1 MKNEEN
7 KGKIIHIKKKKL
19 FIQMEDCKM
28 NFDSDINKFNPNEIN
43 DENLRTYNNYS
54 LKFNLKSNNKNN
66 NEDNNNEYYLTEK
79 NENTNFSNN
88 KRIIPN
94 KQSQIK
100 NNNYYEKIKKELNK
114 SDAKQSLE
122 NNNNTE
128 KEDDIIIPNM
138 SSIENKISNIKEDS
152 SKKQIILQNNFNDT
166 KENKTF
172 ATNN

>member
-1 MKNEEN
+1 
-7 KGKIIHIKKKKL
+7 
-19 FIQMEDCKM
+19 MEDCKM

-94 KQSQIK
+94 KQSRIK

-114 SDAKQSLE
+114 SDTKQY
-122 NNNNTE
+122 
-128 KEDDIIIPNM
+128 
-138 SSIENKISNIKEDS
+138 
-152 SKKQIILQNNFNDT
+152 
-166 KENKTF
+166 
-172 ATNN
+172 